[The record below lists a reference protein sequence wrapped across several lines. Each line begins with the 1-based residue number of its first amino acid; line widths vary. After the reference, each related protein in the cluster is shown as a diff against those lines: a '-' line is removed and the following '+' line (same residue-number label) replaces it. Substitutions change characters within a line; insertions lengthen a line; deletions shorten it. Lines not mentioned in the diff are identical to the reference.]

1 MATII
6 KSNRGQIFLLFLTG
20 TIEDGYDVLFVS
32 GTRLWHNITKID
44 YDCRPASRKR
54 DTKEN
59 FMHSLYVAFTQSN
72 YQPVIGGRLFDYD
85 LTVSDLDNQ
94 LSIVI
99 KEQLAGT
106 STLSLLFKDT
116 FISKDNS
123 DEAMN
128 QLWISHIVK
137 MTTLE
142 GEVKKKEML
151 LHGYKEDNK
160 ILIEKIQSLEND
172 RYQNVTSLFNPLKRE
187 NQRLRQELEAG
198 GNNKSRAGNAME
210 EEDIEELED
219 LPRAKKA
226 ATTKTTRK
234 PTAKGKASSSAVDSI
249 LQKVKKASAATT
261 KKPPAKRGRKAA
273 ALSSDE
279 EVEAVDEASSTDMTE
294 DEEAVAPPVP
304 TIRAV
309 SSKPSAATLSKREE
323 EDDDDMTVMDSDEE
337 EMFHAQPTHVWSMA
351 SVKDSYSFPSSSFI
365 ASTTT
370 AAASSSVPIT
380 FAKNTFASS
389 VSREDAESPVLSTKT
404 NSFSQN
410 NPVPVLASSSIP
422 TLPPA
427 SLSSATASAPTTTTA
442 TSASAFP
449 VATTTTTT
457 TANPK
462 KATRSNRF
470 FEDSDDD

>member
-6 KSNRGQIFLLFLTG
+6 KSNKGQIFVLFLTG
-20 TIEDGYDVLFVS
+20 TIEDGFDVLFVS

-54 DTKEN
+54 DSKEN
-59 FMHSLYVAFTQSN
+59 FMQSLHVAFSQSN
-72 YQPVIGGRLFDYD
+72 YQSTIGGRIFDYD
-85 LTVSDLDNQ
+85 LNISDLDNQ
-94 LSIVI
+94 LSIVM

-137 MTTLE
+137 MNTLE
-142 GEVKKKEML
+142 GETKKKEDL
-151 LHGYKEDNK
+151 LHGYKVDNK
-160 ILIEKIQSLEND
+160 ILMEKIQSLEND

-187 NQRLRQELEAG
+187 NQRLRNELEAG
-198 GNNKSRAGNAME
+198 GKNKTGIVNMME
-210 EEDIEELED
+210 DEDAEELDD
-219 LPRAKKA
+219 LPRAKKP
-226 ATTKTTRK
+226 ATAKTARK
-234 PTAKGKASSSAVDSI
+234 PAAKGKTSSSAVDSI

-261 KKPPAKRGRKAA
+261 KKPPAKRGRQAA

-279 EVEAVDEASSTDMTE
+279 EVEAVDEGSSTDMTE
-294 DEEAVAPPVP
+294 DEEGIAPPVP

-309 SSKPSAATLSKREE
+309 SSKPPAAAKKKEVID
-323 EDDDDMTVMDSDEE
+323 DDDDMTVMDSDEE
-337 EMFHAQPTHVWSMA
+337 EEMFAAQPANVWSMA
-351 SVKDSYSFPSSSFI
+351 SVKDSYSFPSSSFATSSSSGT
-365 ASTTT
+365 ASAT
-370 AAASSSVPIT
+370 ASSSIP
-380 FAKNTFASS
+380 KNTVSTS
-389 VSREDAESPVLSTKT
+389 HISREDAESPVLSTKT
-404 NSFSQN
+404 NSFSN
-410 NPVPVLASSSIP
+410 NVPVLISSSIP

-427 SLSSATASAPTTTTA
+427 AVSSTTVTGNVPTTTA
-442 TSASAFP
+442 ASTSA
-449 VATTTTTT
+449 V
-457 TANPK
+457 PK